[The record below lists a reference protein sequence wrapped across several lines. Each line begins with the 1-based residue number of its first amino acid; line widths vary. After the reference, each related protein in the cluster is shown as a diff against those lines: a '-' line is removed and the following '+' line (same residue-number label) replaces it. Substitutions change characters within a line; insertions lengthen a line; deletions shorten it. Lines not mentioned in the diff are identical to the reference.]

1 MTINLFQCQANKKNH
16 ISVKRFIIITSRSCV
31 VWGVLMNLAVQ
42 LVKANKKLK
51 IDKLITSNILVMVFV
66 EILESFKKYEISH
79 KFIYYII

>member
-16 ISVKRFIIITSRSCV
+16 ISVKRFIITSRSCV
-31 VWGVLMNLAVQ
+31 VWDVFMNLAVQ

-51 IDKLITSNILVMVFV
+51 IDKLITSNILVLVFV
-66 EILESFKKYEISH
+66 EIPESFKNYEISH